1 MTHSPSPTGSATR
14 RVGCFAHERSLL
26 AARLAGEAGEV
37 LARHGWELVPGE
49 EDHDFDV
56 ALVLGGDGTLLRAA
70 EALRGR
76 GIPILGVNVGHMGFL
91 SESDPED
98 LPDVLQRLTV
108 GDYRVED
115 RATVSAL
122 VVGPDG
128 REHANWALNEVTLE
142 KTVPQR
148 IIEVRV
154 VVDGR
159 PVSTFGCDGIV
170 LATPTGSTGHAFSGG
185 GPVVWPEVEALL
197 MVPISAHALFARPL
211 VVSPQTVVV
220 VEVLDNSRTD
230 GQVSFD
236 GRRTV
241 PLPAGGRLEVRHSSE
256 PVQLVRFGDAP
267 FADRLVHKF
276 ALPVTG
282 WRRPLPP
289 S

>member
-1 MTHSPSPTGSATR
+1 
-14 RVGCFAHERSLL
+14 
-26 AARLAGEAGEV
+26 

-49 EDHDFDV
+49 EDHAFDV